1 MADPQVIQCTG
12 DCTVHVVHE
21 FSFPVLNLTVDDGH
35 QIAGAILS
43 VWAVAWGIRQV
54 IKLLQS
60 SDAHASKESE

>member
-12 DCTVHVVHE
+12 ECTVHVVHE
-21 FSFPVLNLTVDDGH
+21 LSFPVLNLSVEDGH

-60 SDAHASKESE
+60 SDATPNRESE